1 MNHSEQEGSGLR
13 QARTFLGCRS
23 PGGLEEGPG
32 GRAQDLG
39 AETAAGEPPAL
50 RAGCRPAEGTAS
62 TRAGLWEIKLTQ
74 ASGGQRKTGTN
85 TLWWFKLQTSGR

>member
-13 QARTFLGCRS
+13 WARTFLGCRS

-39 AETAAGEPPAL
+39 AETVAREPLHLGRAAAQQEAQHLP
-50 RAGCRPAEGTAS
+50 
-62 TRAGLWEIKLTQ
+62 GLDFGK
-74 ASGGQRKTGTN
+74 S
-85 TLWWFKLQTSGR
+85 S